1 MSANGAKGTASK
13 EGRAVRNEIDDELKV
28 SGDAEERE
36 PDDEQES
43 QGGGRFNRSLLVVA
57 AVVLMT
63 VGVFAVEGIR
73 SAGVTAQKATA
84 QPAGEEAGQAARDK
98 AEVEELKARAAR
110 AAAPTVAAAPAAMPT
125 VRTQVAVQ
133 HSSKPPGR
141 YAQWAEDKYMRA
153 LEAPEMVA
161 AFHGGSTLEIASAQ
175 RGEGGASFDA
185 NRSSDPTITLDPP
198 ASPFTVMAGSVIPA
212 VLVSGINSDLPG
224 PILAQV
230 SENVFDSKTGKSL
243 LIPQGSRLI
252 GAYRNAS
259 AYGQQRVQIAWRR
272 LIFPNTASM
281 DLPQMPGAD
290 QSGYAGFTDEV
301 NNHYLSTFGTA
312 ALMSLISAGQ
322 MVGQLATFGGGGAV
336 GPYGYYQP
344 NQWAMA
350 SEMAGAGASAQM
362 GAVGQQMIGNG
373 MNRPPTLEIRP
384 GYQFNVMV
392 TQDLAFPGPYKQ

>member
-1 MSANGAKGTASK
+1 MDADGA
-13 EGRAVRNEIDDELKV
+13 EGKAIAAVEQDEQAEVSEDDAGV
-28 SGDAEERE
+28 HE
-36 PDDEQES
+36 PDDGEEG
-43 QGGGRFNRSLLVVA
+43 QGGARLNRRLLIVVG
-57 AVVLMT
+57 AVV
-63 VGVFAVEGIR
+63 VIAGVFAVQGIR
-73 SAGVTAQKATA
+73 SAGVTVQKATVE
-84 QPAGEEAGQAARDK
+84 PGNEEAGQAARDQ
-98 AEVEELKARAAR
+98 AEVEELKARGAPPEAPPPAA
-110 AAAPTVAAAPAAMPT
+110 TAPAMTIPR
-125 VRTQVAVQ
+125 VQPSVQ
-133 HSSKPPGR
+133 HSSGPPSR
-141 YAQWAEDKYMRA
+141 YAQWAQDKYMRA

-161 AFHGGSTLEIASAQ
+161 AFHGGGTLEIPSTQ
-175 RGEGGASFDA
+175 RGEGGASFNADTA
-185 NRSSDPTITLDPP
+185 SDPGVMLRPP
-198 ASPFTVMAGSVIPA
+198 ASPYTVMAGSVIPA

-230 SENVFDSKTGKSL
+230 SENVFDSRSGRSL

-252 GAYRNAS
+252 GAYQNAS

-272 LIFPNTASM
+272 LIFPDTSSM

-290 QSGYAGFTDEV
+290 QGGYSGFGDEV

-312 ALMSLISAGQ
+312 SLMSLISAGQ
-322 MVGQLATFGGGGAV
+322 MVGQMAAFGGGGAA

-362 GAVGQQMIGNG
+362 GAAGQQMIGNG

-392 TQDLAFPGPYKQ
+392 TEDLALPGPYQG

>member
-1 MSANGAKGTASK
+1 
-13 EGRAVRNEIDDELKV
+13 
-28 SGDAEERE
+28 
-36 PDDEQES
+36 
-43 QGGGRFNRSLLVVA
+43 
-57 AVVLMT
+57 
-63 VGVFAVEGIR
+63 
-73 SAGVTAQKATA
+73 
-84 QPAGEEAGQAARDK
+84 
-98 AEVEELKARAAR
+98 
-110 AAAPTVAAAPAAMPT
+110 
-125 VRTQVAVQ
+125 
-133 HSSKPPGR
+133 
-141 YAQWAEDKYMRA
+141 MRA
-153 LEAPEMVA
+153 LEAPQMVA
-161 AFHGGSTLEIASAQ
+161 AFHGGGTLEIARAQ
-175 RGEGGASFDA
+175 SGGGGASLNPGASD
-185 NRSSDPTITLDPP
+185 SSDPGVALRPP

-230 SENVFDSKTGKSL
+230 SENVFDSRSGKSL

-252 GAYRNAS
+252 GAYQNAS
-259 AYGQQRVQIAWRR
+259 AYGQQRVRIAWRR
-272 LIFPNTASM
+272 LIFPDTASM

-290 QSGYAGFTDEV
+290 QAGYAGFSDEV

-344 NQWAMA
+344 NQWAIA

-362 GAVGQQMIGNG
+362 GAAGQQMIGNG

-392 TQDLAFPGPYKQ
+392 TQDLVFPGPYKN

>member
-1 MSANGAKGTASK
+1 MADEAKVG
-13 EGRAVRNEIDDELKV
+13 E
-28 SGDAEERE
+28 DAEERE
-36 PDDEQES
+36 PDDEQEQ
-43 QGGGRFNRSLLVVA
+43 QGGGRFNRRLLIVVVA
-57 AVVLMT
+57 VAVT
-63 VGVFAVEGIR
+63 VAVFAVQGIR
-73 SAGVTAQKATA
+73 SAGSTAPRASV
-84 QPAGEEAGQAARDK
+84 QPEGEEAGQAVRDK
-98 AEVEELKARAAR
+98 AEVEELKSRAGPP
-110 AAAPTVAAAPAAMPT
+110 AAPPVATAPSMTIPSVQAP
-125 VRTQVAVQ
+125 VQ
-133 HSSKPPGR
+133 HSSKPPSR

-161 AFHGGSTLEIASAQ
+161 AFHGGGTLEIPSAQ
-175 RGEGGASFDA
+175 RGEGASFNA
-185 NRSSDPTITLDPP
+185 NTSSEPSVTLHPP
-198 ASPFTVMAGSVIPA
+198 ASPFMVMAGSVIPA

-230 SENVFDSKTGKSL
+230 SENVFDSRSGKSL

-252 GAYRNAS
+252 GAYQNAS

-290 QSGYAGFTDEV
+290 QGGYAGFTDEV

-312 ALMSLISAGQ
+312 ALTSLISAGQ
-322 MVGQLATFGGGGAV
+322 MVGQMATFGGGGAY
-336 GPYGYYQP
+336 GPYGYSQP

-350 SEMAGAGASAQM
+350 SETAGGGASAQL
-362 GAVGQQMIGNG
+362 GAAGQQMIGNG

-392 TQDLAFPGPYKQ
+392 TQDLALPGPYKG